1 MDARSFAGRTV
12 VVFGG
17 AGALGRSVVA
27 GFLAEGATV
36 VVADATVP
44 PSDVRQS
51 SVVYAAVDALDE
63 ASVEGFL
70 GGLDPVPWAV
80 VNVIGGYTAGQP
92 VCDLDLDVLRRQLDL
107 NLVTAT
113 VITKHAVS
121 RMMTAG
127 VGGRIVLTSSRAA
140 VGDGRNEFAYSVS
153 KLGVIRL
160 VAAAAAEAKELGI
173 TVNCVVPSII
183 DTPANRA
190 AMPTAEHSRWPK
202 PDQLAGVF
210 VFLASD
216 DAELISGAAIPVYGR
231 A

>member
-1 MDARSFAGRTV
+1 MEARSLDGRTV

-17 AGALGRSVVA
+17 GGALGRSVVDR
-27 GFLAEGATV
+27 FLAEGAAL

-44 PSDVRQS
+44 PGDVTQS
-51 SVVYAAVDALDE
+51 SATYAAVDALDE

-70 GGLDPVPWAV
+70 GGLDPAPWAV
-80 VNVIGGYTAGQP
+80 VNVIGGYTPGQA

-113 VITKHAVS
+113 IITKHAIS
-121 RMMTAG
+121 RMTTAG
-127 VGGRIVLTSSRAA
+127 VGGRIVHTSSRAA
-140 VGDGRNEFAYSVS
+140 VGDGHNEFAYSVS

-160 VAAAAAEAKELGI
+160 VEAAAAEAKGLGI

-183 DTPANRA
+183 DTPANRS
-190 AMPTAEHSRWPK
+190 AMPNADHARWPK

-210 VFLASD
+210 AFLASD
-216 DAELISGAAIPVYGR
+216 DAELISGAAVPVYGR
-231 A
+231 T

>member
-1 MDARSFAGRTV
+1 MGETSFEGRTV

-17 AGALGRSVVA
+17 GGALGRSVVDR
-27 GFLAEGATV
+27 FLAEGATV
-36 VVADATVP
+36 VVAAATVP

-51 SVVYAAVDALDE
+51 SVAYAAVDALDE

-70 GGLDPVPWAV
+70 NLLDPAPWAV
-80 VNVIGGYTAGQP
+80 VNVIGGYTPGQP

-113 VITKHAVS
+113 IITKHAVS
-121 RMMTAG
+121 RMMAAG
-127 VGGRIVLTSSRAA
+127 MGGRIVHTSSRAA
-140 VGDGRNEFAYSVS
+140 VGSGRNEFAYSVS

-160 VAAAAAEAKELGI
+160 VEAAAAEAKELGI

-183 DTPANRA
+183 DTPANRS
-190 AMPTAEHSRWPK
+190 AMPTADHARWPK
-202 PDQLAGVF
+202 PDQVAGVF
-210 VFLASD
+210 TFLASD

-231 A
+231 T